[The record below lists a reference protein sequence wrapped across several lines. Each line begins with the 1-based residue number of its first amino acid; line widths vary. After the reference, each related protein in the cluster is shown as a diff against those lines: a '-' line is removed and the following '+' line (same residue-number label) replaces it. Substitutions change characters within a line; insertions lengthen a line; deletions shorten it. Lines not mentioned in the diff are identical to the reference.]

1 MSDSSDVKKT
11 LSNPGVHQGW
21 EAKFRTSAN
30 EKFFERAFDD
40 IAATLGVED
49 NATILDAGCGPCRHS
64 LRLAARGFDVTA
76 IDYSEY
82 VIDQAKQQIRD
93 SGYADKIQLQKD
105 DILDLSF
112 PDHSFDSVFCWGVL
126 MHIPD
131 IRQAISELSRVLQ
144 PGGRLV
150 ISEVNMHSLEIRA
163 AERWRSLRASSSIE
177 TKLTEEGIETWAD
190 TESGKL
196 LSRRVN
202 VPWLIREFS
211 QHGVELVQRSPG
223 QFTEAYTRVTSTW
236 INRLIHEF
244 NFLWYR
250 RVKLPG
256 PACGNLLYFQK
267 R

>member
-1 MSDSSDVKKT
+1 
-11 LSNPGVHQGW
+11 
-21 EAKFRTSAN
+21 
-30 EKFFERAFDD
+30 
-40 IAATLGVED
+40 
-49 NATILDAGCGPCRHS
+49 
-64 LRLAARGFDVTA
+64 
-76 IDYSEY
+76 
-82 VIDQAKQQIRD
+82 
-93 SGYADKIQLQKD
+93 
-105 DILDLSF
+105 
-112 PDHSFDSVFCWGVL
+112 
-126 MHIPD
+126 
-131 IRQAISELSRVLQ
+131 
-144 PGGRLV
+144 
-150 ISEVNMHSLEIRA
+150 MHSLEIRVV
-163 AERWRSLRASSSIE
+163 ERWRSFRASSSIE

-202 VPWLIREFS
+202 VPWLIRELS